1 MAILYLIIFVAM
13 IIFVISSFV
22 ALVRFW
28 KDTRE
33 YSSYYQELKDLKEK
47 AEKQVIDVPE
57 VEPKVEKQVNDDS
70 EVKDNEDN
78 N

>member
-1 MAILYLIIFVAM
+1 MAILYLIIIVAM
-13 IIFVISSFV
+13 IIFIISSFV

-28 KDTRE
+28 IDTRK
-33 YSSYYQELKDLKEK
+33 YSTYYQELKDLKEK
-47 AEKQVIDVPE
+47 AEKQVIDIE
-57 VEPKVEKQVNDDS
+57 

>member
-1 MAILYLIIFVAM
+1 MAILYLIIIVAM
-13 IIFVISSFV
+13 IIFIVSSFV

-28 KDTRE
+28 NDTRK
-33 YSSYYQELKDLKEK
+33 YSTYYQELKDLKEK

-57 VEPKVEKQVNDDS
+57 V
-70 EVKDNEDN
+70 KDNESN

>member
-1 MAILYLIIFVAM
+1 MAILYLIVIVAM

-28 KDTRE
+28 KDTRK
-33 YSSYYQELKDLKEK
+33 YSTYYQELKDLKEK
-47 AEKQVIDVPE
+47 AEKQVFDVP
-57 VEPKVEKQVNDDS
+57 V

>member
-1 MAILYLIIFVAM
+1 M

-28 KDTRE
+28 KDTKQ
-33 YSSYYQELKDLKEK
+33 YSSYFQELKDLKEK

-57 VEPKVEKQVNDDS
+57 VKDD
-70 EVKDNEDN
+70 EGN

>member
-47 AEKQVIDVPE
+47 AEKQVID
-57 VEPKVEKQVNDDS
+57 DT

>member
-1 MAILYLIIFVAM
+1 MLLENYMFKGDLKMAILYLILIVAM
-13 IIFVISSFV
+13 IIFIISSFV

-28 KDTRE
+28 NDTRK
-33 YSSYYQELKDLKEK
+33 YSTYYQELKDLKEK
-47 AEKQVIDVPE
+47 AEKQVIDIE
-57 VEPKVEKQVNDDS
+57 

>member
-1 MAILYLIIFVAM
+1 MAILYLIIIVAM
-13 IIFVISSFV
+13 IIFIIASFV

-28 KDTRE
+28 IDTRK
-33 YSSYYQELKDLKEK
+33 YSTYYQELKDLKEK
-47 AEKQVIDVPE
+47 AEKQVIDV
-57 VEPKVEKQVNDDS
+57 S

>member
-1 MAILYLIIFVAM
+1 MAILYLILIVAM
-13 IIFVISSFV
+13 IIFIISSFV

-28 KDTRE
+28 SDTRK
-33 YSSYYQELKDLKEK
+33 YSSYFQELKDLKEK
-47 AEKQVIDVPE
+47 AEKQVIDIE
-57 VEPKVEKQVNDDS
+57 